1 MDTQGKPMTRKTAPG
16 DILLALLIFI
26 PLAVAGPRLWALQ
39 GSGAVWLLS
48 LTGRIAGILGLATL
62 LVTAAMCVRLP
73 VLDRWFGGLPHL
85 WLLHRRL
92 GFAAFILILAHVL
105 LLTFAALPLATTQ
118 AVRVLFPPL
127 SFAPIWAGWLALLAL
142 TLAIA
147 PTFQVSAG
155 FHYQRWKRQ
164 HLLAA
169 AAVLLALLHALPLL
183 AENAVWWGLSLLAGA
198 AIAWRKL
205 LAPVLAR
212 HEYQVTE
219 VTQLAADVVEI
230 SLRPQHAGI
239 THAAGQF
246 VYLTPED
253 PLLSAGRGEEHP
265 YTITSAPGDPELKLG
280 IKALG
285 DASLALQS
293 LTPGSRVRVE
303 GPYGQFFT
311 PRVPRRKQL
320 WLGGGIGITPFVS
333 AARQL
338 AQQPERFE
346 QVTLFYLANR
356 EARAYYHE
364 ELEQIA
370 EAHPQ
375 LTLVIHYFSCCG
387 PLTEAFLHEHCADF
401 AERELFICG
410 PPAMLRYLRGML
422 AKAGVNPQFMHTEA
436 FDFL

>member
-1 MDTQGKPMTRKTAPG
+1 MSRKTEPG
-16 DILLALLIFI
+16 DILLALLILL
-26 PLAVAGPRLWALQ
+26 PLAAAGPRLWALQ

-48 LTGRIAGILGLATL
+48 LAGRIAGVLGLATL
-62 LVTAAMCVRLP
+62 LVTAALCVRLP
-73 VLDRWFGGLPHL
+73 ALDRWFGGLPRL

-92 GFAAFILILAHVL
+92 GFAAFILILVHAL
-105 LLTFAALPLATTQ
+105 LLTFATLPFSTTQ
-118 AVRVLFPPL
+118 AVRTLFPPFP
-127 SFAPIWAGWLALLAL
+127 FAPIWAGWLALLAL
-142 TLAIA
+142 TVAIA
-147 PTFQVSAG
+147 PTFQVFAG

-169 AAVLLALLHALPLL
+169 AALVLALLHALPLL
-183 AENAVWWGLSLLAGA
+183 AESAVWWGLSLLAGA

-212 HEYQVTE
+212 HEYQVTQ

-230 SLRPQHAGI
+230 CLRPQQAGI

-253 PLLSAGRGEEHP
+253 ESLSAGRGEEHP
-265 YTITSAPGDPELKLG
+265 YTVTSAPGDAELKVG

-311 PRVPRRKQL
+311 ARAPQRKQL

-338 AQQPERFE
+338 AQQPERFAP
-346 QVTLFYLANR
+346 VTLFYLANR

-370 EAHPQ
+370 EANPQ
-375 LTLVIHYFSCCG
+375 LTVVIHYFSCCG
-387 PLTEAFLHEHCADF
+387 PLTEAFLREHCADF

-410 PPAMLRYLRGML
+410 PPAMLSYLRGML
-422 AKAGVNPQFMHTEA
+422 AKAGVDPHLIHTEA